1 MAPHRC
7 HAAIQGH
14 IMSDSLSDGSIQ
26 RGDSPS
32 QPVGSRRPRV
42 EPIPVLDAAEQ
53 VTVSIDLLR
62 EHYLS
67 IQQICKANDWN
78 EQEGL
83 LTVLMAGMGYLDATL
98 QVEQINR
105 TEERTEIAERVD
117 KLVQDLASYHSM
129 YAVMKFKAFKM
140 YKLNQTLDFNVAGL
154 RATERMWEEWAERMR
169 KEQSELRTAV
179 LRLRS
184 VMSEFDVRTRTGDGG
199 TEVRKFEEV
208 LPFIVPAMQQSHA
221 PTDDYAAWEHA
232 GAQTVELF
240 PPVEE
245 SVQVVTSTRETRV
258 SLWARL
264 VRRCR
269 EWFR

>member
-1 MAPHRC
+1 
-7 HAAIQGH
+7 
-14 IMSDSLSDGSIQ
+14 MSDSLSDGSIH
-26 RGDSPS
+26 RGDSPL
-32 QPVGSRRPRV
+32 QPANSRRPRV

-62 EHYLS
+62 EHYQS
-67 IQQICKANDWN
+67 IQQLCRANEWD

-83 LTVLMAGMGYLDATL
+83 LTMLMAGMGYLDATL

-105 TEERTEIAERVD
+105 SEDRTEVAERVD
-117 KLVQDLASYHSM
+117 HLVQDLASYHSM

-140 YKLNQTLDFNVAGL
+140 YKLNQTLEFNVAGL

-169 KEQSELRTAV
+169 KEQSELRTEV

-184 VMSEFDVRTRTGDGG
+184 VMSEFDVRTRTDDGG
-199 TEVRKFEEV
+199 TEVRKFEDV

-221 PTDDYAAWEHA
+221 PADDYAAWEQA
-232 GAQTVELF
+232 DAAPVELL
-240 PPVEE
+240 PRLEE
-245 SVQVVTSTRETRV
+245 SVQIVTSSEDSRV
-258 SLWARL
+258 GLWARFA
-264 VRRCR
+264 RRCR